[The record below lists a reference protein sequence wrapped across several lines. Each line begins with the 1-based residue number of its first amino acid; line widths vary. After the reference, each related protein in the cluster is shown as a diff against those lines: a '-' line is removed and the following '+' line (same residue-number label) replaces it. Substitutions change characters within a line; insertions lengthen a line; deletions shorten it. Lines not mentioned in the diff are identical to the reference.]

1 MGKIPPLYLAGSPGG
16 SISEFFRVNAMYA
29 VIQSGGKQYRVAEGD
44 TIKVEMLTADE
55 GASVEIDKVLM
66 IGNGD
71 DIKIGA
77 PYVDGGKVTA
87 TVKSHGRGKKV
98 KIIKFKRRKHH
109 LKRQG
114 HRQWYTELQVT
125 GISG

>member
-1 MGKIPPLYLAGSPGG
+1 
-16 SISEFFRVNAMYA
+16 MYA
-29 VIQSGGKQYRVAEGD
+29 VIKSGGKQYRVAEGD

-98 KIIKFKRRKHH
+98 KIIKFRRRKHH
-109 LKRQG
+109 MKRQG
-114 HRQWYTELQVT
+114 HRQAYTDLTIT
-125 GISG
+125 GISAG